1 MERVSMKQ
9 DKLSWARLV
18 SQSEAKQL
26 TLLDYLLERSAAQLE
41 TDQAA
46 ILAKMDAML
55 QVMEEAVAFGMTGVT
70 SNSGLTGGSA
80 KKLKEYME
88 TVQAGGNRPALLGPV
103 AGSAVTYALAAA
115 EANAAMGR
123 IVAAPTAG
131 ASGILPGVLMSL
143 KEHCGVSREKLVEG
157 LVIAGV
163 IGEVIASR
171 ASIAGAIGGCQAE
184 CGSGAAM
191 AAGAVV
197 YIFGGNGKQ
206 IDDAVSIVFKNML
219 GLVCDP
225 VAGLV
230 EVPCIK
236 RNAGSVVQCLLAA
249 ELALAGV
256 GSFIPADEAIDAMD
270 KVGRAL
276 PYGLR
281 ETAEGG
287 LAVTPTAKAWTEEYF
302 KKIHS

>member
-1 MERVSMKQ
+1 MKQ

-26 TLLDYLLERSAAQLE
+26 SLLDYLLERSAAQLE
-41 TDQAA
+41 TEKAS
-46 ILAKMDAML
+46 ILAKMDSML

-80 KKLKEYME
+80 KKLKGYME

-171 ASIAGAIGGCQAE
+171 ASIAGATGGCQAE

-206 IDDAVSIVFKNML
+206 IGDAVSIVFKNML

>member
-1 MERVSMKQ
+1 MKQ

-18 SQSEAKQL
+18 SESEAKQL
-26 TLLDYLLERSAAQLE
+26 PLLDYLLERSAAQLE

-88 TVQAGGNRPALLGPV
+88 TIQAGGNS
-103 AGSAVTYALAAA
+103 GSAVTYALAAA

-171 ASIAGAIGGCQAE
+171 ASIAGATGGCQAE

-197 YIFGGNGKQ
+197 YIFGGNSKQ
-206 IDDAVSIVFKNML
+206 IGDAVSIVFKNML

>member
-1 MERVSMKQ
+1 MKQ

-18 SQSEAKQL
+18 SEAEAKQL
-26 TLLDYLLERSAAQLE
+26 PLIDYLLERSAAQVE
-41 TDQAA
+41 TDKAA
-46 ILAKMDAML
+46 VLKKTESML
-55 QVMEEAVAFGMTGVT
+55 QVMEEAVAYGMTGVK

-80 KKLKEYME
+80 KKLKEYI
-88 TVQAGGNRPALLGPV
+88 TAAAGKKKQDLLGPV
-103 AGSAVTYALAAA
+103 AGTAVMYALAAA

-131 ASGILPGVLMSL
+131 ASGILPGVLLSL
-143 KEHCGVSREKLVEG
+143 KENCGVPRKKLVEAL
-157 LVIAGV
+157 LVAGV
-163 IGEVIASR
+163 IGEVIANR
-171 ASIAGAIGGCQAE
+171 ASIAGATGGCQAE

-197 YIFGGNGKQ
+197 YVFGGNGNQ
-206 IDDAVSIVFKNML
+206 IGDAVSIVFKNML

-236 RNAGSVVQCLLAA
+236 RNAGSVMQCLLAA

-270 KVGRAL
+270 KVGRSL
-276 PYGLR
+276 PGGLR

-287 LAVTPTAKAWTEEYF
+287 LAVTPTAKAWTENYF
-302 KKIHS
+302 KKIHG

>member
-1 MERVSMKQ
+1 MKQ

-26 TLLDYLLERSAAQLE
+26 PLLDYLLERSAAQLE
-41 TDQAA
+41 TEKAS

-171 ASIAGAIGGCQAE
+171 ASIAGATGGCQAE

-206 IDDAVSIVFKNML
+206 IGDAVSIVFKFQKY
-219 GLVCDP
+219 
-225 VAGLV
+225 AGT
-230 EVPCIK
+230 
-236 RNAGSVVQCLLAA
+236 
-249 ELALAGV
+249 
-256 GSFIPADEAIDAMD
+256 
-270 KVGRAL
+270 
-276 PYGLR
+276 GLR
-281 ETAEGG
+281 PGCRTGG
-287 LAVTPTAKAWTEEYF
+287 SPLYQTQCRQRSAVSFGCGTGAGRCGQFY
-302 KKIHS
+302 SGG

>member
-1 MERVSMKQ
+1 MVCEAE
-9 DKLSWARLV
+9 DKG
-18 SQSEAKQL
+18 L
-26 TLLDYLLERSAAQLE
+26 TLIDFLLERSAAQLE
-41 TDQAA
+41 TDKQSV
-46 ILAKMDAML
+46 LERMGEMFR
-55 QVMEEAVAFGMTGVT
+55 VMEESVAFGMTGVK

-80 KKLKEYME
+80 KKLKEYIE
-88 TVQAGGNRPALLGPV
+88 TQQSKTQPGLLGPV
-103 AGSAVTYALAAA
+103 VGTAVMYALAAA

-131 ASGILPGVLMSL
+131 ASGILPGVLLAL
-143 KEHCGVSREKLVEG
+143 KEKCQVPREKLVEG
-157 LVIAGV
+157 LVVAGV
-163 IGEVIASR
+163 IGEVIANR
-171 ASIAGAIGGCQAE
+171 ASIAGATGGCPAE

-197 YIFGGNGKQ
+197 YVFGGTGKQ
-206 IDDAVSIVFKNML
+206 IGDAVSIVFKNML

-236 RNAGSVVQCLLAA
+236 RNAGSVVQCFLAA

-270 KVGRAL
+270 KVGRSL
-276 PYGLR
+276 PRGLR

-287 LAVTPTAKAWTEEYF
+287 LAMTPTARAWTEKYF
-302 KKIHS
+302 KGISG

>member
-1 MERVSMKQ
+1 MKK
-9 DKLSWARLV
+9 DKLSWAQMV
-18 SQSEAKQL
+18 CEAEDKGL
-26 TLLDYLLERSAAQLE
+26 TLIDFLLERSAAQLE
-41 TDQAA
+41 TDKQSV
-46 ILAKMDAML
+46 LERMGGMFR
-55 QVMEEAVAFGMTGVT
+55 VMEESVAFGMTGVK

-80 KKLKEYME
+80 KKMKEYIE
-88 TVQAGGNRPALLGPV
+88 AQQIKTQPGLLGPV
-103 AGSAVTYALAAA
+103 VGTAVMYALAAA

-131 ASGILPGVLMSL
+131 ASGILPGVLLAL
-143 KEHCGVSREKLVEG
+143 KEKCQVSREKLVEG
-157 LVIAGV
+157 LVVAGV
-163 IGEVIASR
+163 IGEVIANR
-171 ASIAGAIGGCQAE
+171 ASIAGATGGCQAE

-197 YIFGGNGKQ
+197 YVFGGTGKQ
-206 IDDAVSIVFKNML
+206 IGDAVSIVFKNML

-236 RNAGSVVQCLLAA
+236 RNAGSVVQCFLAA

-270 KVGRAL
+270 KVGRSL
-276 PYGLR
+276 PRGLR

-287 LAVTPTAKAWTEEYF
+287 LAMTPTARAWTEKYF
-302 KKIHS
+302 KGISG

>member
-1 MERVSMKQ
+1 MKK
-9 DKLSWARLV
+9 DKLSWAQMV
-18 SQSEAKQL
+18 CEAEDKGL
-26 TLLDYLLERSAAQLE
+26 TLIDFLLERSAAQLE
-41 TDQAA
+41 TDKQSV
-46 ILAKMDAML
+46 LERMGRMFR
-55 QVMEEAVAFGMTGVT
+55 VMEESVAFGMTGVK

-80 KKLKEYME
+80 KKLKEYIE
-88 TVQAGGNRPALLGPV
+88 TQQSKTQPGLLGPV
-103 AGSAVTYALAAA
+103 VGTAVMYALAAA

-131 ASGILPGVLMSL
+131 ASGILPGVLLAL
-143 KEHCGVSREKLVEG
+143 KEKCQVSREKLVEG
-157 LVIAGV
+157 LVVAGV
-163 IGEVIASR
+163 IGEVIANR
-171 ASIAGAIGGCQAE
+171 ASIAGATGGCQAE

-197 YIFGGNGKQ
+197 YVFGGTGKQ

-236 RNAGSVVQCLLAA
+236 RNAGSVVQCFLAA

-276 PYGLR
+276 PRGLR

-287 LAVTPTAKAWTEEYF
+287 LAMTPTARAWTEKYF
-302 KKIHS
+302 KGISG

>member
-1 MERVSMKQ
+1 MKK
-9 DKLSWARLV
+9 DKLSWAQMV
-18 SQSEAKQL
+18 CEAEDKGL
-26 TLLDYLLERSAAQLE
+26 TLIDFLLERSAAQLE
-41 TDQAA
+41 TDKQSV
-46 ILAKMDAML
+46 LERMGRMFR
-55 QVMEEAVAFGMTGVT
+55 VMEESVAFGMTGVK

-80 KKLKEYME
+80 KHLKEYF
-88 TVQAGGNRPALLGPV
+88 QAEENGQSCGLLGPV
-103 AGSAVTYALAAA
+103 VGTAVMYALAAA

-131 ASGILPGVLMSL
+131 ASGILPGVLLAL
-143 KEHCGVSREKLVEG
+143 KEKCQVPREKLVEG
-157 LVIAGV
+157 LVVAGV
-163 IGEVIASR
+163 IGEIIANR
-171 ASIAGAIGGCQAE
+171 ASIAGATGGCQAE

-197 YIFGGNGKQ
+197 YVFGGTGKQ
-206 IDDAVSIVFKNML
+206 IGDAVSIVFKNML

-236 RNAGSVVQCLLAA
+236 RNAGSVVQCFLAA

-270 KVGRAL
+270 KVGRSL
-276 PYGLR
+276 PRGLR

-287 LAVTPTAKAWTEEYF
+287 LAMTPTARAWTEKYF
-302 KKIHS
+302 KGISG

>member
-1 MERVSMKQ
+1 MKK
-9 DKLSWARLV
+9 DKLSWAQMV
-18 SQSEAKQL
+18 CEAEDKGL
-26 TLLDYLLERSAAQLE
+26 TLIDFLLERSAAQLE
-41 TDQAA
+41 TDKQSV
-46 ILAKMDAML
+46 LERMGEMFR
-55 QVMEEAVAFGMTGVT
+55 VMEESVAFGMTGVK

-80 KKLKEYME
+80 KK
-88 TVQAGGNRPALLGPV
+88 TQPGLLGPV
-103 AGSAVTYALAAA
+103 VGTAVMYALAAA

-131 ASGILPGVLMSL
+131 ASGILPGVLLAL
-143 KEHCGVSREKLVEG
+143 KEKCQVSREKLVEG
-157 LVIAGV
+157 LVVAGV
-163 IGEVIASR
+163 IGEVIANR
-171 ASIAGAIGGCQAE
+171 ASIAGATGGCQAE

-197 YIFGGNGKQ
+197 YVFGGTGKQ
-206 IDDAVSIVFKNML
+206 IGDAVSIVFKNML

-236 RNAGSVVQCLLAA
+236 RNAGSVVQCFLAA

-270 KVGRAL
+270 KVGRSL
-276 PYGLR
+276 PRGLR

-287 LAVTPTAKAWTEEYF
+287 LAMTPTARAWTEKYF
-302 KKIHS
+302 KGISG

>member
-1 MERVSMKQ
+1 M
-9 DKLSWARLV
+9 SWARLV

-26 TLLDYLLERSAAQLE
+26 SLLDYLLERSAAQLE
-41 TDQAA
+41 TEKAS
-46 ILAKMDAML
+46 ILAKMDSML

-88 TVQAGGNRPALLGPV
+88 TIQADGNRPALLGPV

-171 ASIAGAIGGCQAE
+171 ASIAGATGGCQAE

-206 IDDAVSIVFKNML
+206 IGDAVSIVFKNML

>member
-1 MERVSMKQ
+1 MKK
-9 DKLSWARLV
+9 DKLSWAQMV
-18 SQSEAKQL
+18 CEAEDKGL
-26 TLLDYLLERSAAQLE
+26 TLIDFLLERSAAQLE
-41 TDQAA
+41 TDKQSV
-46 ILAKMDAML
+46 LERMGEMFR
-55 QVMEEAVAFGMTGVT
+55 VMEESVAFGMTGVK

-80 KKLKEYME
+80 KKMKEYIE
-88 TVQAGGNRPALLGPV
+88 AQQIKTQPGLLGPV
-103 AGSAVTYALAAA
+103 VGTAVMYALAAA

-131 ASGILPGVLMSL
+131 ASGILPGVLLAL
-143 KEHCGVSREKLVEG
+143 KEKCQVSREKLVEG
-157 LVIAGV
+157 LVVAGV
-163 IGEVIASR
+163 IGEVIANR
-171 ASIAGAIGGCQAE
+171 ASIAGATGGCQAE

-197 YIFGGNGKQ
+197 YVFGGTGKQ
-206 IDDAVSIVFKNML
+206 IGDAVSIVFKNML

-236 RNAGSVVQCLLAA
+236 RNAGSVVQCFLAA
-249 ELALAGV
+249 ELALAGI

-270 KVGRAL
+270 KVGRSL
-276 PYGLR
+276 PRGLR

-287 LAVTPTAKAWTEEYF
+287 LAMTPTARAWTEKYF
-302 KKIHS
+302 KGISG

>member
-1 MERVSMKQ
+1 M
-9 DKLSWARLV
+9 SWARLV

-26 TLLDYLLERSAAQLE
+26 PLLDYLLERSAAQLE
-41 TDQAA
+41 TEKAS

-88 TVQAGGNRPALLGPV
+88 TIQADGNSRPALLGPV
-103 AGSAVTYALAAA
+103 AGSAVMYALAAA

-131 ASGILPGVLMSL
+131 ASGILPGAL

-171 ASIAGAIGGCQAE
+171 ASIAGATGGCQAE

-197 YIFGGNGKQ
+197 YIFGGNSKQ
-206 IDDAVSIVFKNML
+206 IGDAVSIVFKNML

-287 LAVTPTAKAWTEEYF
+287 LAVTPTAKTWTEEYF

>member
-1 MERVSMKQ
+1 MKQ

-41 TDQAA
+41 TEKVY
-46 ILAKMDAML
+46 ILAKMDSML

-80 KKLKEYME
+80 KKLKGYME

-171 ASIAGAIGGCQAE
+171 ASIAGATGGCQAE

-206 IDDAVSIVFKNML
+206 IGDAVSIVFKNML

-287 LAVTPTAKAWTEEYF
+287 LAVTPTAKTWTEEYF

>member
-1 MERVSMKQ
+1 MKK
-9 DKLSWARLV
+9 DKLSWAQMV
-18 SQSEAKQL
+18 CEAEDKGL
-26 TLLDYLLERSAAQLE
+26 TLIDFLLERSAAQLE
-41 TDQAA
+41 TDKQSV
-46 ILAKMDAML
+46 LERMGEMFR
-55 QVMEEAVAFGMTGVT
+55 VMEESVAFGMTGVK

-80 KKLKEYME
+80 KKLKEYIE
-88 TVQAGGNRPALLGPV
+88 TQQSKTQPGLLGPV
-103 AGSAVTYALAAA
+103 VGTAVMYALAAA

-131 ASGILPGVLMSL
+131 ASGILPGVLLAL
-143 KEHCGVSREKLVEG
+143 KEKCQVSREKLVEG
-157 LVIAGV
+157 LVVAGV
-163 IGEVIASR
+163 IGEVIANR
-171 ASIAGAIGGCQAE
+171 ASIAGATGGCQAE

-197 YIFGGNGKQ
+197 YVFGGTGKQ
-206 IDDAVSIVFKNML
+206 IGDAVSIVFKNML

-236 RNAGSVVQCLLAA
+236 RNAGSVVQCFLAA

-276 PYGLR
+276 PRGLR

-287 LAVTPTAKAWTEEYF
+287 LAMTPTARAWTEKYF
-302 KKIHS
+302 KGISG

>member
-1 MERVSMKQ
+1 MVCEAE
-9 DKLSWARLV
+9 DKG
-18 SQSEAKQL
+18 L
-26 TLLDYLLERSAAQLE
+26 TLIDFLLERSAAQLE
-41 TDQAA
+41 TDKQSV
-46 ILAKMDAML
+46 LERMGEMFR
-55 QVMEEAVAFGMTGVT
+55 VMEESVAFGMTGVK

-80 KKLKEYME
+80 KKLKEYIE
-88 TVQAGGNRPALLGPV
+88 TQQSKTQPGLLGPV
-103 AGSAVTYALAAA
+103 VGTAVMYALAAA

-131 ASGILPGVLMSL
+131 ASGILPGVLLAL
-143 KEHCGVSREKLVEG
+143 KEKCQVSREKLVEG
-157 LVIAGV
+157 LVVAGV
-163 IGEVIASR
+163 IGEVIANR
-171 ASIAGAIGGCQAE
+171 ASIAGATGGCQAE

-197 YIFGGNGKQ
+197 YVFGGTGKQ
-206 IDDAVSIVFKNML
+206 IGDAVSIVFKNML

-236 RNAGSVVQCLLAA
+236 RNAGSVVQCFLAA

-270 KVGRAL
+270 KVGRSL
-276 PYGLR
+276 PRGLR

-287 LAVTPTAKAWTEEYF
+287 LAMTPTARAWTEKYF
-302 KKIHS
+302 KGISG

>member
-1 MERVSMKQ
+1 MKK
-9 DKLSWARLV
+9 DKLSWAQMV
-18 SQSEAKQL
+18 CEAEDKGL
-26 TLLDYLLERSAAQLE
+26 TLIDFLLERSAAQLE
-41 TDQAA
+41 TDKQSV
-46 ILAKMDAML
+46 LERMGEMFR
-55 QVMEEAVAFGMTGVT
+55 VMEESVAFGMTGVK

-80 KKLKEYME
+80 KKLKEYIE
-88 TVQAGGNRPALLGPV
+88 TQQSKTRPGLLGPV
-103 AGSAVTYALAAA
+103 VGTAVMYALAAA

-131 ASGILPGVLMSL
+131 ASGILPGVLLAL
-143 KEHCGVSREKLVEG
+143 KEKCQVSREKLVEG
-157 LVIAGV
+157 LVVAGV
-163 IGEVIASR
+163 IGEVIANR
-171 ASIAGAIGGCQAE
+171 ASIAGATGGCQAE

-197 YIFGGNGKQ
+197 YVFGGTGKQ
-206 IDDAVSIVFKNML
+206 IGDAVSIVFKNML

-236 RNAGSVVQCLLAA
+236 RNAGSVVQCFLAA

-256 GSFIPADEAIDAMD
+256 GIFIPADEAIDAMD
-270 KVGRAL
+270 KVGRSL
-276 PYGLR
+276 PRGLR

-287 LAVTPTAKAWTEEYF
+287 LAMTPTARAWTEKYF
-302 KKIHS
+302 KGISG

>member
-1 MERVSMKQ
+1 
-9 DKLSWARLV
+9 
-18 SQSEAKQL
+18 
-26 TLLDYLLERSAAQLE
+26 
-41 TDQAA
+41 
-46 ILAKMDAML
+46 
-55 QVMEEAVAFGMTGVT
+55 MEESVAFGMTGVK

-80 KKLKEYME
+80 KKLKEYIE
-88 TVQAGGNRPALLGPV
+88 TQQSKTQPGLLGPV
-103 AGSAVTYALAAA
+103 VGTAVMYALAAA

-131 ASGILPGVLMSL
+131 ASGILPGVLLAL
-143 KEHCGVSREKLVEG
+143 KEKCQVSREKLVEG
-157 LVIAGV
+157 LVVAGV
-163 IGEVIASR
+163 IGEVIANR
-171 ASIAGAIGGCQAE
+171 ASIAGATGGCQAE

-197 YIFGGNGKQ
+197 YVFGGTGKQ
-206 IDDAVSIVFKNML
+206 IGDAVSIVFKNML

-236 RNAGSVVQCLLAA
+236 RNAGSVVQCFLAA

-270 KVGRAL
+270 KVGRSL
-276 PYGLR
+276 PRGLR

-287 LAVTPTAKAWTEEYF
+287 LAMTPTARAWTEKYF
-302 KKIHS
+302 KGISG

>member
-1 MERVSMKQ
+1 MKK
-9 DKLSWARLV
+9 DKLSWAQMV
-18 SQSEAKQL
+18 CEAEDKGL
-26 TLLDYLLERSAAQLE
+26 TLIDFLLERSAAQLE
-41 TDQAA
+41 TDKQSV
-46 ILAKMDAML
+46 LERMGRMFR
-55 QVMEEAVAFGMTGVT
+55 VMEESVAFGMTGVK

-80 KKLKEYME
+80 KKLKEYID
-88 TVQAGGNRPALLGPV
+88 TQQSKTQPGLLGPV
-103 AGSAVTYALAAA
+103 VGTAVMYALAAA

-131 ASGILPGVLMSL
+131 ASGILPGVLLAL
-143 KEHCGVSREKLVEG
+143 KEKCQVSREKLVEG
-157 LVIAGV
+157 LVVAGV
-163 IGEVIASR
+163 IGEVIANR
-171 ASIAGAIGGCQAE
+171 ASIAGATGGCQAE

-197 YIFGGNGKQ
+197 YVFGGTGKQ
-206 IDDAVSIVFKNML
+206 IGDAVSIVFKNML

-236 RNAGSVVQCLLAA
+236 RNAGSVVQCFLAA

-270 KVGRAL
+270 KVGRSL
-276 PYGLR
+276 PRGLR

-287 LAVTPTAKAWTEEYF
+287 LAMTPTARAWTEKY
-302 KKIHS
+302 

>member
-1 MERVSMKQ
+1 MKK
-9 DKLSWARLV
+9 DKLSWAQMV
-18 SQSEAKQL
+18 CEAEDKGL
-26 TLLDYLLERSAAQLE
+26 TLIDFLLERSAAQLE
-41 TDQAA
+41 TDKQSV
-46 ILAKMDAML
+46 LERMGEMFR
-55 QVMEEAVAFGMTGVT
+55 VMEESVAFGMTGVK

-80 KKLKEYME
+80 KKLKEYIE
-88 TVQAGGNRPALLGPV
+88 TQQSKTQPGLLGPV
-103 AGSAVTYALAAA
+103 VGTAVMYALAAA

-131 ASGILPGVLMSL
+131 ASGILPGVLLAL
-143 KEHCGVSREKLVEG
+143 KEKCQVPREKLVEG
-157 LVIAGV
+157 LVVAGV
-163 IGEVIASR
+163 IGEVIANR
-171 ASIAGAIGGCQAE
+171 ASIAGATGGCQAE

-197 YIFGGNGKQ
+197 YVFGGTGKQ
-206 IDDAVSIVFKNML
+206 IGDAVSIVFKNML

-236 RNAGSVVQCLLAA
+236 RNAGSVVQCFLAA

-270 KVGRAL
+270 KVGRSL
-276 PYGLR
+276 PRGLR

-287 LAVTPTAKAWTEEYF
+287 LSMTPTARAWTEKYF
-302 KKIHS
+302 KGISG

>member
-1 MERVSMKQ
+1 MVCEAE
-9 DKLSWARLV
+9 DKG
-18 SQSEAKQL
+18 L
-26 TLLDYLLERSAAQLE
+26 TLIDFLLERSAAQLE
-41 TDQAA
+41 TDKQSV
-46 ILAKMDAML
+46 LERMGEMFR
-55 QVMEEAVAFGMTGVT
+55 VMEESVAFGMTGVK

-80 KKLKEYME
+80 KKMKEYIE
-88 TVQAGGNRPALLGPV
+88 AQQIKTQPGLLGPV
-103 AGSAVTYALAAA
+103 VGTAVMYALAAA

-131 ASGILPGVLMSL
+131 ASGILPGVLLAL
-143 KEHCGVSREKLVEG
+143 KEKCQVSREKLVEG
-157 LVIAGV
+157 LVVAGV
-163 IGEVIASR
+163 IGEVIANR
-171 ASIAGAIGGCQAE
+171 ASIAGATGGCQAE

-197 YIFGGNGKQ
+197 YVFGGTGKQ
-206 IDDAVSIVFKNML
+206 IGDAVSIVFKNML

-236 RNAGSVVQCLLAA
+236 RNAGSVVQCFLAA
-249 ELALAGV
+249 ELALAGI

-270 KVGRAL
+270 KVGRSL
-276 PYGLR
+276 PRGLR

-287 LAVTPTAKAWTEEYF
+287 LAMTPTARAWTEKYF
-302 KKIHS
+302 KGISG

>member
-1 MERVSMKQ
+1 M
-9 DKLSWARLV
+9 SWARLV

-26 TLLDYLLERSAAQLE
+26 SLLNYLLERSAAQLE
-41 TDQAA
+41 TEKAS

-88 TVQAGGNRPALLGPV
+88 TIQAGGNRPALLGPV

-206 IDDAVSIVFKNML
+206 IGDAVSIVFKNML

>member
-1 MERVSMKQ
+1 MKK
-9 DKLSWARLV
+9 DKLSWAQMV
-18 SQSEAKQL
+18 CEAEDKGL
-26 TLLDYLLERSAAQLE
+26 TLIDFLLERSAAQLE
-41 TDQAA
+41 TDKQSV
-46 ILAKMDAML
+46 LERMGEMFR
-55 QVMEEAVAFGMTGVT
+55 VMEESVAFGMTGVK

-80 KKLKEYME
+80 KKLKEYIE
-88 TVQAGGNRPALLGPV
+88 PQQSNTRPGLLGPV
-103 AGSAVTYALAAA
+103 VGTAVMYALAAA

-131 ASGILPGVLMSL
+131 ASGILPGVLLAL
-143 KEHCGVSREKLVEG
+143 KEKCQVPREKLVEG
-157 LVIAGV
+157 LVVAGV
-163 IGEVIASR
+163 IGEVIANR
-171 ASIAGAIGGCQAE
+171 ASIAGATGGCQAE

-197 YIFGGNGKQ
+197 YVFGGTGKQ
-206 IDDAVSIVFKNML
+206 IGDAVSIVFKNML

-236 RNAGSVVQCLLAA
+236 RNAGSVVQCFLAA

-270 KVGRAL
+270 KVGRSL
-276 PYGLR
+276 PRGLR

-287 LAVTPTAKAWTEEYF
+287 LAMTPTARAWTEKYF
-302 KKIHS
+302 KGISG

>member
-1 MERVSMKQ
+1 MKK
-9 DKLSWARLV
+9 DKLSWAQMV
-18 SQSEAKQL
+18 CEAEDKGL
-26 TLLDYLLERSAAQLE
+26 TLIDFLLERSAAQLE
-41 TDQAA
+41 TDKQSV
-46 ILAKMDAML
+46 LERMGGMFR
-55 QVMEEAVAFGMTGVT
+55 VMEESVAFGMTGVK

-80 KKLKEYME
+80 KKLKEYIE
-88 TVQAGGNRPALLGPV
+88 TQQSKTQPGLLGPV
-103 AGSAVTYALAAA
+103 VGTAVMYALAAA

-131 ASGILPGVLMSL
+131 ASGILPGVLLAL
-143 KEHCGVSREKLVEG
+143 KEKCQVPREKLVEG
-157 LVIAGV
+157 LVVAGV
-163 IGEVIASR
+163 IGEVIANR
-171 ASIAGAIGGCQAE
+171 ASIAGATGGCQAE

-197 YIFGGNGKQ
+197 YVFGGTGKQ
-206 IDDAVSIVFKNML
+206 IGDAVSIVFKNML

-236 RNAGSVVQCLLAA
+236 RNAGSVVQCFLAA

-270 KVGRAL
+270 KVGRSL
-276 PYGLR
+276 PRGLR

-287 LAVTPTAKAWTEEYF
+287 LAMTPTARAWTEKYF
-302 KKIHS
+302 KGISG

>member
-1 MERVSMKQ
+1 M
-9 DKLSWARLV
+9 SWARLV

-26 TLLDYLLERSAAQLE
+26 PLLDYLLERSAAQLE

-88 TVQAGGNRPALLGPV
+88 TIQAGGNRPALLGPV

-171 ASIAGAIGGCQAE
+171 ASLAGATGGCQAE

-206 IDDAVSIVFKNML
+206 IGDAVSIVFKNML

-256 GSFIPADEAIDAMD
+256 GSSIPADEAIDALD

>member
-1 MERVSMKQ
+1 M
-9 DKLSWARLV
+9 SWARLV
-18 SQSEAKQL
+18 SQSEEKQL
-26 TLLDYLLERSAAQLE
+26 PLLDYLLERSAAQLE
-41 TDQAA
+41 TEKAS
-46 ILAKMDAML
+46 ILAKMDSML

-88 TVQAGGNRPALLGPV
+88 TIQADGNRPALLGPV

-171 ASIAGAIGGCQAE
+171 ASIAGATGGCQAE

-206 IDDAVSIVFKNML
+206 IGDAVSIVFKNML

-287 LAVTPTAKAWTEEYF
+287 LAVTPTAKTWTEEYF

>member
-1 MERVSMKQ
+1 MGPAGQRVGSKAASVAGLFAGE
-9 DKLSWARLV
+9 KRGPV
-18 SQSEAKQL
+18 GN
-26 TLLDYLLERSAAQLE
+26 RS
-41 TDQAA
+41 
-46 ILAKMDAML
+46 
-55 QVMEEAVAFGMTGVT
+55 GCH
-70 SNSGLTGGSA
+70 SGSGSA

-88 TVQAGGNRPALLGPV
+88 TIQAGGNSRPALLGPV

-171 ASIAGAIGGCQAE
+171 ASIAGATGGCQAE

-206 IDDAVSIVFKNML
+206 IGD
-219 GLVCDP
+219 DP

>member
-1 MERVSMKQ
+1 MKK
-9 DKLSWARLV
+9 DKLSWAQMV
-18 SQSEAKQL
+18 CEAEDKGL
-26 TLLDYLLERSAAQLE
+26 TLIDFLLERSAAQLE
-41 TDQAA
+41 TDKQSV
-46 ILAKMDAML
+46 LERMGGMFR
-55 QVMEEAVAFGMTGVT
+55 VMEESVAFGMTGVK

-80 KKLKEYME
+80 KHLKEYF
-88 TVQAGGNRPALLGPV
+88 QAEENGQSCGLLGPV
-103 AGSAVTYALAAA
+103 VGTAVMYALAAA

-131 ASGILPGVLMSL
+131 ASGILPGVLLAL
-143 KEHCGVSREKLVEG
+143 KEKCQVSREKLVEG
-157 LVIAGV
+157 LVVAGV
-163 IGEVIASR
+163 IGEVIANR
-171 ASIAGAIGGCQAE
+171 ASIAGATGGCQAE

-197 YIFGGNGKQ
+197 YVFGGTGKQ
-206 IDDAVSIVFKNML
+206 IGDAVSIVFKNML

-236 RNAGSVVQCLLAA
+236 RNAGSVVQCFLAA

-276 PYGLR
+276 PRGLR

-287 LAVTPTAKAWTEEYF
+287 LAMTPTARAWTEKYF
-302 KKIHS
+302 KGISG

>member
-1 MERVSMKQ
+1 MKK
-9 DKLSWARLV
+9 DKLSWAQMV
-18 SQSEAKQL
+18 CEAEDKGL
-26 TLLDYLLERSAAQLE
+26 TLMDFLLERSAAQLE
-41 TDQAA
+41 TDKQSV
-46 ILAKMDAML
+46 LERMGEMFR
-55 QVMEEAVAFGMTGVT
+55 VMEESVAFGMTGVK

-80 KKLKEYME
+80 KKLKEYIE
-88 TVQAGGNRPALLGPV
+88 TQQSKTQPGLLGPV
-103 AGSAVTYALAAA
+103 VGTAVMYALAAA

-131 ASGILPGVLMSL
+131 ASGILPGVLLAL
-143 KEHCGVSREKLVEG
+143 KEKCQVSREKLVEG
-157 LVIAGV
+157 LVVAGV
-163 IGEVIASR
+163 IGEVIANR
-171 ASIAGAIGGCQAE
+171 ASIAGATGGCQAE

-197 YIFGGNGKQ
+197 YVFGGTGKQ
-206 IDDAVSIVFKNML
+206 IGDAVSIVFKNML

-236 RNAGSVVQCLLAA
+236 RNAGSVVQCFLAA

-270 KVGRAL
+270 KVGRSL
-276 PYGLR
+276 PRGLR

-287 LAVTPTAKAWTEEYF
+287 LAMTPTARAWTEKYF
-302 KKIHS
+302 KGISG

>member
-1 MERVSMKQ
+1 MKK
-9 DKLSWARLV
+9 DKLSWAQMV
-18 SQSEAKQL
+18 CEAEDKGL
-26 TLLDYLLERSAAQLE
+26 TLIDFLLERSAAQLE
-41 TDQAA
+41 TDKQSV
-46 ILAKMDAML
+46 LERMGEMFR
-55 QVMEEAVAFGMTGVT
+55 VMEESVAFGMTGVK

-80 KKLKEYME
+80 KKLKEYIE
-88 TVQAGGNRPALLGPV
+88 TQQSKTQPGLLGPV
-103 AGSAVTYALAAA
+103 VGTAVMYALAAA

-131 ASGILPGVLMSL
+131 ASGILLGVLLAL
-143 KEHCGVSREKLVEG
+143 KEKCQVPREKLVEG
-157 LVIAGV
+157 LVVAGV
-163 IGEVIASR
+163 IGEVIANR
-171 ASIAGAIGGCQAE
+171 ASIAGATGGCQAE

-197 YIFGGNGKQ
+197 YVFGGTGKQ
-206 IDDAVSIVFKNML
+206 IGDAVSIVFKNML

-236 RNAGSVVQCLLAA
+236 RNAGSVVQCFLAA

-270 KVGRAL
+270 KVGRSL
-276 PYGLR
+276 PRGLR

-287 LAVTPTAKAWTEEYF
+287 LAMTPTARAWTEKYF
-302 KKIHS
+302 KGISG

>member
-1 MERVSMKQ
+1 MVCEAE
-9 DKLSWARLV
+9 DKG
-18 SQSEAKQL
+18 L
-26 TLLDYLLERSAAQLE
+26 TLIDFLLERSAAQLE
-41 TDQAA
+41 TDKQSV
-46 ILAKMDAML
+46 LERMGEMFR
-55 QVMEEAVAFGMTGVT
+55 VMEESVAFGMTGVK

-80 KKLKEYME
+80 KKLKEYIE
-88 TVQAGGNRPALLGPV
+88 TQQSKTQPGLLGPV
-103 AGSAVTYALAAA
+103 VGTAVMYALAAA

-131 ASGILPGVLMSL
+131 ASGILPGVLLAL
-143 KEHCGVSREKLVEG
+143 KEKCQVPREKLVEG
-157 LVIAGV
+157 LVVAGV
-163 IGEVIASR
+163 IGEVIANR
-171 ASIAGAIGGCQAE
+171 ASIAGATGGCQAE

-197 YIFGGNGKQ
+197 YVFGGTGKQ
-206 IDDAVSIVFKNML
+206 IGDAVSIVFKNML

-236 RNAGSVVQCLLAA
+236 RNAGSVVQCFLAA

-270 KVGRAL
+270 KVGRSL
-276 PYGLR
+276 PRGLR

-287 LAVTPTAKAWTEEYF
+287 LAMTPTARAWTEKYF
-302 KKIHS
+302 KGISG

>member
-1 MERVSMKQ
+1 M
-9 DKLSWARLV
+9 SWARLV

-41 TDQAA
+41 TEKVY
-46 ILAKMDAML
+46 ILAKMDSML

-80 KKLKEYME
+80 KKLKGYME

-171 ASIAGAIGGCQAE
+171 ASIAGATGGCQAE

-197 YIFGGNGKQ
+197 SQCRQRSAVPFGCGTGAGRRGQFHSGGRSNRCHGQSGTRASVRAAGNRGRRSGSDADGTSLDGKIF
-206 IDDAVSIVFKNML
+206 
-219 GLVCDP
+219 
-225 VAGLV
+225 
-230 EVPCIK
+230 
-236 RNAGSVVQCLLAA
+236 
-249 ELALAGV
+249 
-256 GSFIPADEAIDAMD
+256 
-270 KVGRAL
+270 
-276 PYGLR
+276 
-281 ETAEGG
+281 
-287 LAVTPTAKAWTEEYF
+287 
-302 KKIHS
+302 

>member
-1 MERVSMKQ
+1 MKK
-9 DKLSWARLV
+9 DKLSWAQMV
-18 SQSEAKQL
+18 CEAEDKGL
-26 TLLDYLLERSAAQLE
+26 TLIDFLLERSAAQLE
-41 TDQAA
+41 TDKQSV
-46 ILAKMDAML
+46 LERMGEMFR
-55 QVMEEAVAFGMTGVT
+55 VMEESVAFGMTGVK

-80 KKLKEYME
+80 KKLKEYIE
-88 TVQAGGNRPALLGPV
+88 TQQSKTQPGLLGPV
-103 AGSAVTYALAAA
+103 VGTAVMYALAAA

-131 ASGILPGVLMSL
+131 ASGILPGVLLAL
-143 KEHCGVSREKLVEG
+143 KEKCQVPREKLVEG
-157 LVIAGV
+157 LVVAGV
-163 IGEVIASR
+163 IGEVIANR
-171 ASIAGAIGGCQAE
+171 ASIAGATGGCQAE

-197 YIFGGNGKQ
+197 YVFGGTGKQ
-206 IDDAVSIVFKNML
+206 IGDAVSIVFKNML

-236 RNAGSVVQCLLAA
+236 RNAGSVVQCFLAA
-249 ELALAGV
+249 ELALAGI

-270 KVGRAL
+270 KVGRSL
-276 PYGLR
+276 PRGLR

-287 LAVTPTAKAWTEEYF
+287 LAMTPTARAWTEKYF
-302 KKIHS
+302 KGISG

>member
-1 MERVSMKQ
+1 M
-9 DKLSWARLV
+9 SWARLV
-18 SQSEAKQL
+18 SQSEKKQL
-26 TLLDYLLERSAAQLE
+26 PLLDYLLERSAAQLE
-41 TDQAA
+41 TNQAA

-88 TVQAGGNRPALLGPV
+88 TIQAGENRPALLGPV

-171 ASIAGAIGGCQAE
+171 ASIAGATGGCQAE

-206 IDDAVSIVFKNML
+206 IGDAVSIVFKNML

>member
-1 MERVSMKQ
+1 MKK
-9 DKLSWARLV
+9 DKLSWAQMV
-18 SQSEAKQL
+18 CEAEDKGL
-26 TLLDYLLERSAAQLE
+26 TLIDFLLERSAAQLE
-41 TDQAA
+41 TDKQSV
-46 ILAKMDAML
+46 LERMGEMFR
-55 QVMEEAVAFGMTGVT
+55 VMEESVAFGMTGVK

-80 KKLKEYME
+80 KKLKEYLE
-88 TVQAGGNRPALLGPV
+88 TQQSKTQPGLLGPV
-103 AGSAVTYALAAA
+103 VGTAVMYALAAA

-131 ASGILPGVLMSL
+131 ASGILPGVLLAL
-143 KEHCGVSREKLVEG
+143 KEKCQVPREKLVEG
-157 LVIAGV
+157 LVVAGV
-163 IGEVIASR
+163 IGEVIANR
-171 ASIAGAIGGCQAE
+171 ASIAGATGGCQAE

-197 YIFGGNGKQ
+197 YVFSGTGKQ
-206 IDDAVSIVFKNML
+206 IGDAVSIVFKNML

-236 RNAGSVVQCLLAA
+236 RNAGSVVQCFLAA

-270 KVGRAL
+270 KVGRSL
-276 PYGLR
+276 PRGLR

-287 LAVTPTAKAWTEEYF
+287 LAMTPTARAWTEKYF
-302 KKIHS
+302 KGISG

>member
-1 MERVSMKQ
+1 M
-9 DKLSWARLV
+9 SWARLV

-26 TLLDYLLERSAAQLE
+26 PLLDYLLERSAAQLE
-41 TDQAA
+41 TEKAS
-46 ILAKMDAML
+46 ILAKMDSML

-80 KKLKEYME
+80 KKLKEYMK

-171 ASIAGAIGGCQAE
+171 ASIAGATGGCQAE

-197 YIFGGNGKQ
+197 YIFGGNSKQ
-206 IDDAVSIVFKNML
+206 IGDAVSIVFKNML

-287 LAVTPTAKAWTEEYF
+287 LAVTPTAKTWTEEYF